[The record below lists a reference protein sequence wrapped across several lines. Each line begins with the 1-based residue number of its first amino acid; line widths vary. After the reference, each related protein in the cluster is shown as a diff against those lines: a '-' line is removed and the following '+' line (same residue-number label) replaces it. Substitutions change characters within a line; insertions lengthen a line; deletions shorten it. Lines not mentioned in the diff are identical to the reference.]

1 VQHDGGEGSPVAPA
15 KEDGWPIHPAV
26 APQERETVVRKKF
39 CDAFQ
44 ETPLDAHLKGLGV
57 TQLILAGM
65 QTEHCVDTTCRR
77 AFSLGYQITL
87 VEDGH
92 TTYDTEA
99 LRAQDIIAHH
109 NQIIRESFGSVEP
122 AAKIRF

>member
-1 VQHDGGEGSPVAPA
+1 VA
-15 KEDGWPIHPAV
+15 
-26 APQERETVVRKKF
+26 RKRF

-65 QTEHCVDTTCRR
+65 QTEHGVDTPCPR
-77 AFSLGYQITL
+77 AFRLGYGITL

-92 TTYDTEA
+92 TTCDTEA

-109 NQIIRESFGSVEP
+109 NQIIRESFGAVEP
-122 AAKIRF
+122 AAKIPF